1 MKNVE
6 RQTLKRA
13 MNFRDVLAL
22 GFGSIIG
29 WGWIMLVG
37 DWISLAGVGGAI
49 VAFLAGT
56 VLCIFVGLTYAELT
70 PALPLAGGE
79 LAFSY
84 RGLGY
89 IPSWITG
96 WMLTFAYVG
105 VAAFEGPALASAID
119 YLFQIPRF
127 GYLWTVAGF
136 DVYLSWALVGV
147 IGAVVLT
154 VLNYVGIRSAAIFQT
169 FATGGLAIG
178 GIAFFFGSVMNGN
191 VSNISSI
198 FTTTK
203 GLVAVVLMVPLMFV
217 GFDVIP
223 QSAEEMNIPLS
234 EIAKTLILSICL
246 AAAWYILVI
255 INVAVTAP
263 PSVRDSASIA
273 AADSFAYAMGNPV
286 FGKLLILVGL
296 CGILTSWNA
305 FIVGA
310 TRVLFAMSRAKMLPA
325 AFGKVH
331 PTYGTPTSAILVVG
345 LITSLSPLFGRP
357 VLVWIVDAS
366 GFGTVIAYFMVAV
379 SFLALRRKE
388 PDLARPYKVKNGPL
402 VGCLAVAVSAFFLYL
417 YLPIGPGALLP
428 VEWAMVLAWVALGVV
443 FFIAAQIRYGHVK
456 PAETEY
462 LMFGDEYA
470 RKDRSAAS

>member
-1 MKNVE
+1 MENVE

-13 MNFRDVLAL
+13 MNFWDVLSL

-37 DWISLAGVGGAI
+37 DWIQLAGVGGAI
-49 VAFLAGT
+49 VAFLIGT

-89 IPSWITG
+89 VPSWITG
-96 WMLTFAYVG
+96 WMLTFAYIS

-119 YLFQIPRF
+119 YLVPIPRF

-136 DVYLSWALVGV
+136 DVYVSWAVVGIV
-147 IGAVVLT
+147 GAILLT
-154 VLNYVGIRSAAIFQT
+154 ILNYVGIKSAAIFQT

-178 GIAFFFGSVMNGN
+178 GVLFLCGSVINGQASN
-191 VSNISSI
+191 VSTV
-198 FTTTK
+198 FTNPR
-203 GLVAVVLMVPLMFV
+203 GLMSVILMVPLMFI

-223 QSAEEMNIPLS
+223 QSAEEMNIPLKK
-234 EIAKTLILSICL
+234 IAKILIMSVCL
-246 AAAWYILVI
+246 AAAWYIMVI
-255 INVAVTAP
+255 INVSVSAP
-263 PSVRDSASIA
+263 AEVREKASIA
-273 AADSFAYAMGNPV
+273 AADSFAFAMGSPI

-325 AFGKVH
+325 MFGNVH
-331 PTYGTPTSAILVVG
+331 PKYGTPTAAILLVG
-345 LITSLSPLFGRP
+345 FLSALSPLLGRRA
-357 VLVWIVDAS
+357 LVWITDAG
-366 GFGTVIAYFMVAV
+366 GFGTVIAYFMVAI
-379 SFLALRRKE
+379 SFLALRRNE
-388 PDLARPYKVKNGPL
+388 PDLVRPYKVKNGPL
-402 VGCLAVAVSAFFLYL
+402 VGWIAVAVAAIFLYL
-417 YLPIGPGALLP
+417 YLPIGPAALLP
-428 VEWAMVLAWVALGVV
+428 VEWAMVLVWVALGVV
-443 FFIAAQIRYGHVK
+443 LFLVTAVRYRDVK
-456 PAETEY
+456 PEETEY
-462 LMFGDEYA
+462 LMFGEEYA
-470 RKDRSAAS
+470 RKKKD